1 MNLQIRLAWLSLS
14 AALILTA
21 VTACTKPT
29 PTSSTE
35 STQVAAGR
43 QVFVINCSS
52 CHNINPNLD
61 GTLGPAIAGS
71 PRALVAARV
80 LRQAY
85 PPGYKPKRATHL
97 MRPLPWLAPEID
109 DLTAFLQAA
118 KEEQK

>member
-1 MNLQIRLAWLSLS
+1 MNLRAWLLRS
-14 AALILTA
+14 AALILA
-21 VTACTKPT
+21 GLTACTKPA
-29 PTSSTE
+29 PAPSME

-43 QVFVINCSS
+43 QIFIINCSS

-61 GTLGPAIAGS
+61 GSLGPAIAGS

-80 LRQAY
+80 LHRAY

-109 DLTAFLQAA
+109 DLTAYLAAARQA
-118 KEEQK
+118 QK